1 MITPPASP
9 VLCGKAILLPE
20 DRLNYL
26 LADRYHL
33 TTIIG
38 RGAYGVVYTAVD
50 ILTSIPYAIKALPT
64 QGLDRRQQKF
74 QAREIQ
80 LHCAASAHPNVVT
93 MHQIIEEVDCIYVIL
108 EYCPEGDLFTNIT
121 ERGNYIGQDYAAR
134 RIFLQLIDAVDYC
147 HSQNIY
153 HRDLKPEN
161 ILVTDAGMTVKLAD
175 FGLATTDP
183 LTSDYG
189 CGSTFYMSPECQTVS
204 PKPFSCYAAAPNDV
218 WALGVILVNLT
229 CGRNPWKKASLDDST
244 FAAYCRDANFLKTI
258 LPITDEFHYILRS
271 IFELDPRK
279 RVTLPQLREWIYT
292 CSHLTTTNLPTSQ
305 QTLPSPPP
313 CDYQYVIPQYQDQY
327 EYDYYSTSPSSTA
340 NSSQDSCTT
349 EATTVMTTPAAPVA
363 TAAVQT
369 AQRSATAQNC
379 GAWFSSSLNSINSLI
394 PAFDLAQ
401 KHMNVQPLFGARLP
415 F

>member
-9 VLCGKAILLPE
+9 VLHGKTSPLPE
-20 DRLNYL
+20 TRLNYL
-26 LADRYHL
+26 LAGRYQL
-33 TTIIG
+33 TSIIG
-38 RGAYGVVYTAVD
+38 RGAYGVVYTAID
-50 ILTSIPYAIKALPT
+50 LLTSIPYAVKALPR

-74 QAREIQ
+74 QARELQ
-80 LHCAASAHPNVVT
+80 LHCLASAHPNVVT
-93 MHQIIEEVDCIYVIL
+93 MHQIIEDADCTYVVL

-134 RIFLQLIDAVDYC
+134 RIFMQLIDAVDYC
-147 HSQNIY
+147 HGQNIY

-161 ILVTDAGMTVKLAD
+161 ILVTDGGLTVKLAD
-175 FGLATTDP
+175 FGLATTDAF
-183 LTSDYG
+183 TSDYG
-189 CGSTFYMSPECQTVS
+189 CGSTFYMSPECQTLS

-244 FAAYCRDANFLKTI
+244 FAAYCRDRNFLKTI
-258 LPITDEFHYILRS
+258 LPITDEFHYILCN

-279 RVTLPQLREWIYT
+279 RATLSQIREWIYT
-292 CSHLTTTNLPTSQ
+292 CSYLTTHNLPTQS
-305 QTLPSPPP
+305 LPSPPP
-313 CDYQYVIPQYQDQY
+313 CDYQYAVPQYQD
-327 EYDYYSTSPSSTA
+327 EYNNHIDYTTSPSSTTTF
-340 NSSQDSCTT
+340 SQDSYTT
-349 EATTVMTTPAAPVA
+349 EASTVVSTPASHIATTRPVTTTTA
-363 TAAVQT
+363 TRT
-369 AQRSATAQNC
+369 SPNC
-379 GAWFSSSLNSINSLI
+379 GAWFSSGLNSLL

>member
-1 MITPPASP
+1 MIPTPPASP
-9 VLCGKAILLPE
+9 VLCGKAPLPE
-20 DRLNYL
+20 DRLGYL
-26 LADRYHL
+26 LAGRYHL

-38 RGAYGVVYTAVD
+38 RGAYGIVYTATD
-50 ILTSIPYAIKALPT
+50 LLTSIPYAVKALPK

-74 QAREIQ
+74 QARELE
-80 LHCAASAHPNVVT
+80 LHYAASAHPNVVT
-93 MHQIIEEVDCIYVIL
+93 MQQIIEEVDCIYVVL

-121 ERGNYIGQDYAAR
+121 ERGQYIHNDYAAR
-134 RIFLQLIDAVDYC
+134 RIFMQLIDAVDYC
-147 HSQNIY
+147 HSQSIY

-161 ILVTDAGMTVKLAD
+161 VLVTDGGMTVKLAD
-175 FGLATTDP
+175 FGLATTEP

-244 FAAYCRDANFLKTI
+244 FAAYCRDPNFLKTI
-258 LPITDEFHYILRS
+258 LPITDEFHFILRN

-279 RVTLPQLREWIYT
+279 RATLSQLREWIYT
-292 CSHLTTTNLPTSQ
+292 CSYLTTAAQS
-305 QTLPSPPP
+305 LPSPPH
-313 CDYQYVIPQYQDQY
+313 CDYQYAMPQYQD
-327 EYDYYSTSPSSTA
+327 EYDYATDYSTSPSSSTQ
-340 NSSQDSCTT
+340 NSSQDSYIT
-349 EATTVMTTPAAPVA
+349 EATTAAATPASVVR
-363 TAAVQT
+363 TAAPT
-369 AQRSATAQNC
+369 QNC
-379 GAWFSSSLNSINSLI
+379 SAWFSNGLNSLM